1 MTRPTPHILRY
12 LFNLFGGH
20 KLQVT
25 LNTLLGVTLVFLDLA
40 FVWGTKLVIDIATH
54 HNQQMSLTHAFI
66 LIALIMILRITLGL
80 SSRWIRATLG
90 VDAQNDMQQQLFAR
104 LMRSEWIALK
114 TYHSGHLTNRMERD
128 VRDVVNFITEDI
140 PNLVTTLV
148 QFIGAFLFL
157 FFMDST
163 LALIIVCVVP
173 FFLICSKL
181 YVKKM
186 RKLTHQSIEEESR
199 IQAIIQ
205 ETLQHSLVVKTL
217 QRADFFINSLK
228 SQQDQLHATILQ
240 RTRYSTLSAGLLSLG
255 FGAGYFIT
263 FTWGTYSLSRGLITY
278 GAMLAFIQLVG
289 QIQSPI
295 RTLSKFIPIFITAF
309 TASERLMDIEDIPQ
323 EEFAEPKQLK
333 RPLGLQLTKVNY
345 QYEQKSRLIF
355 KDFSFTFQA
364 GSTTVIT
371 GETGAGKTT
380 LIRLLLSLLTPQ
392 NGTISLIEKDGTTY
406 AMRPHLR
413 CNFSYVP
420 QGNTLF
426 SGTIKS
432 NLLQAK
438 PSASKEELRKA
449 LHTASADFV
458 FDLPL
463 GLDTP
468 CSESGGGLSEG
479 QAQRI
484 AIARALLSDGGI
496 IIFDEA
502 TSSLDS
508 ETEETV
514 LQRII
519 QSYSDSTLIF
529 ITHRPK
535 VLKYAD
541 QVLHL
546 EGKALHATSKH

>member
-1 MTRPTPHILRY
+1 MTRSTPHIIKY
-12 LFNLFGGH
+12 LFHLFRGH

-25 LNTLLGVTLVFLDLA
+25 LNTLLGVTLVGLDLA
-40 FVWGTKLVIDIATH
+40 FVWATKLVIDIATH
-54 HNQQMSLTHAFI
+54 HNQQIPLTHAFI
-66 LIALIMILRITLGL
+66 LIAFIMTLRISLSL

-90 VDAQNDMQQQLFAR
+90 VNAQNDMQQQLFAR
-104 LMRSEWIALK
+104 LMHSEWISLK
-114 TYHSGHLTNRMERD
+114 TYHTGHLTNRMERD
-128 VRDVVNFITEDI
+128 VKDVVNFITEDI

-173 FFLICSKL
+173 FFLVCSKL

-186 RKLTHQSIEEESR
+186 RKLTHQSREEESR

-217 QRADFFINSLK
+217 QRVDFFINNLK
-228 SQQDQLHATILQ
+228 KQQNQLHHTILQ
-240 RTRYSTLSAGLLSLG
+240 RTRYSTISAGLLSFG

-295 RTLSKFIPIFITAF
+295 RTLSKFIPIFISAF

-323 EEFAEPKQLK
+323 EELTEPLLLP
-333 RPLGLQLTKVNY
+333 RPLGLQLNHVSY
-345 QYEQKSRLIF
+345 QYEAKSRLIF
-355 KDFSFTFQA
+355 NDFSQVFSA
-364 GSTTVIT
+364 KSIIAIT

-380 LIRLLLSLLTPQ
+380 LIRLLLSLIKPQ
-392 NGTISLIEKDGTTY
+392 QGSVTLIDGTGCTH
-406 AMRPHLR
+406 AMSPHLR
-413 CNFSYVP
+413 CNFAYVP

-426 SGTIKS
+426 SGTIRS
-432 NLLQAK
+432 NLLQAR
-438 PSASKEELRKA
+438 PTATEEELRKA

-458 FDLPL
+458 LELPK

-484 AIARALLSDGGI
+484 AIARALLSDGSI

-508 ETEETV
+508 ETEDIV
-514 LQRII
+514 LQRIV
-519 QSYSDSTLIF
+519 QENRNSTLIF

-535 VLKYAD
+535 VLKYAT
-541 QVLHL
+541 QILHL
-546 EGKALHATSKH
+546 EGKSHRVDAKK